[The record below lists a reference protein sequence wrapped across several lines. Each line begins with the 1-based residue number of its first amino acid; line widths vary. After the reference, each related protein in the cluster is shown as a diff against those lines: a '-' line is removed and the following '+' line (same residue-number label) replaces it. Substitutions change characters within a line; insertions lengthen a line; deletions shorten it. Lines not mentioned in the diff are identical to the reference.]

1 LWSSFGRLLKEEKHF
16 NYNLKLLL
24 YIIKLKLIMQYQV
37 FVKSHTENKFIAS
50 IIGIPDSTVEGATKE
65 EAIALAK
72 AALEKQLASGE
83 IVTIDVGK
91 ESSQQ
96 EKDPWLKHMGIFA
109 SDPTF
114 DDFLSEVAAYRQQ
127 VSEDEVFE

>member
-1 LWSSFGRLLKEEKHF
+1 MKWE
-16 NYNLKLLL
+16 
-24 YIIKLKLIMQYQV
+24 LIMQYQV
-37 FVKSHTENKFIAS
+37 FVKSYTENKFIAS

-91 ESSQQ
+91 ERSQQ
-96 EKDPWLKHMGIFA
+96 ETDPWLKHMSIFA
-109 SDPTF
+109 LLPNI
-114 DDFLSEVAAYRQQ
+114 
-127 VSEDEVFE
+127 